1 MNLLQVTDL
10 KKSYARGFIPKR
22 VQVLK
27 GLSFSVPAGTITG
40 FLGAN
45 GAGKTTTMRC
55 ILGLDYPDSGSIKLF
70 GEPLSLAS
78 KRRIGFLPERPY
90 FYEHL
95 TGVEFLE
102 FYAYLTSAWKR
113 NVLRARIGEL
123 LRRV

>member
-1 MNLLQVTDL
+1 MTNLMRVVDL
-10 KKSYARGFIPKR
+10 KKSYARGLIPKR
-22 VQVLK
+22 VAVLK
-27 GLSFSVPAGTITG
+27 GLSFAVPAGTITG

-55 ILGLDYPDSGSIKLF
+55 LLGLDYPDSGLIEVF
-70 GEPLSLAS
+70 GGPLNLQA

-102 FYAYLTSAWKR
+102 FYARLSSAWKK
-113 NVLRARIGEL
+113 NALRDRILEL
-123 LRRV
+123 L